1 LKKKHF
7 RVPVSLAVAALVA
20 APVLAQGSSEEHRP
34 SVRKPDGFMVTRP
47 LRDIEP
53 IPPHVGEHREKPIRL
68 LGVDATPR
76 RDGALQ
82 TESGP
87 LVAALP
93 TGTGIEGVG
102 LGNGYAVD
110 AAPPDTNGSVGDT
123 QYVQWVNEAF
133 AVFDK
138 ASGARIYP
146 NPAVSPD
153 PGGAAG
159 NTIFTGFTTGHC
171 NSNND
176 GDPIVLFDKQAHRWL
191 MTQFSVSTTPYY
203 QCIAVSQTNDAT
215 GAWNLYA
222 YSFGNAFN
230 DYPKFGVWPD
240 ASAPTTN
247 GAYLATYN
255 LFNGGSGADACA
267 YNRKKMLTADAS
279 AEQVCFNVSSQGL
292 LPSDLDGSNLP
303 PAGSP
308 GYFLRFTTNALQYWT
323 LTFNQTTPAASTL
336 SGPTNLAVS
345 SFSPACGGGTCIPQ
359 PGTRQQLDS
368 LGDRLMYRLAYRKLA
383 SGTESLVVNHSV
395 NISTGAKGKTAAY
408 QGVRWYELRV
418 DASRNLSVFQQGTF
432 APDTSSRW
440 MGSMAMDKAGN
451 IALGYSKSSTSLNPS
466 IFYTGRIPSDPAGQM
481 QAEQQL
487 VIGGGAQ
494 QRNLNRW
501 GDYSSFS
508 VDPVDDCTLWYTTE
522 YLASNGTFNWHTA
535 INHIKFPSCQ

>member
-1 LKKKHF
+1 LRGSRRTF
-7 RVPVSLAVAALVA
+7 AISLSVAALVA
-20 APVLAQGSSEEHRP
+20 GPVLGQGASDEHRAD
-34 SVRKPDGFMVTRP
+34 VKKPDGFMVTRP

-53 IPPHVGEHREKPIRL
+53 IPPHVGEHKDKPIRL
-68 LGVDATPR
+68 LGVDTTPR
-76 RDGALQ
+76 PDGALQ
-82 TESGP
+82 RESGP

-93 TGTGIEGVG
+93 TGAGIEGVG

-138 ASGARIYP
+138 ATGSQIYP
-146 NPAVSPD
+146 AT
-153 PGGAAG
+153 GGAAG
-159 NTIFTGFTTGHC
+159 NTLFTGFTTGHC
-171 NSNND
+171 NTNND

-191 MTQFSVSTTPYY
+191 MTQFSVSTTPYS
-203 QCIAVSQTNDAT
+203 QCIAVSQTADAT

-240 ASAPTTN
+240 ASAPATN

-267 YNRKKMLTADAS
+267 YNRKKMLAGDAS
-279 AEQVCFNVSSQGL
+279 AEQVCFNVSGQGV

-308 GYFLRFTTNALQYWT
+308 GYFLRFSTNALQYWK
-323 LTFNQTTPAASTL
+323 LTFNQTTPSASTL
-336 SGPTNLAVS
+336 TGPTTLTVA
-345 SFSPACGGGTCIPQ
+345 SFSPACGGGTCVPQ

-395 NISTGAKGKTAAY
+395 NVTAGSGRKVAAT

-418 DASRNLSVFQQGTF
+418 DSSRNLSVFQQGTF

-440 MGSMAMDKAGN
+440 MGSLAMDKVGN
-451 IALGYSKSSTSLNPS
+451 IALGYSVSSASINPS
-466 IFYTGRIPSDPAGQM
+466 IFYTGRVPTDPAGQM

-494 QRNLNRW
+494 QKNLNRW

-508 VDPVDDCTLWYTTE
+508 VDPVDDCTMWYTTE

>member
-1 LKKKHF
+1 MTKTH
-7 RVPVSLAVAALVA
+7 RILAGCLSAAALA
-20 APVLAQGSSEEHRP
+20 SPALGQGASAEHRAD
-34 SVRKPDGFMVTRP
+34 VRKPDGFHVSRP
-47 LRDIEP
+47 LRDIPP
-53 IPPHVGEHREKPIRL
+53 IPPRVGEHRDKPIRL
-68 LGVDATPR
+68 LGVDTTPR
-76 RDGALQ
+76 PDGAVQ

-87 LVAALP
+87 IVAALP
-93 TGTGIEGVG
+93 TSTGIEGVG
-102 LGNGYAVD
+102 LGNGYAVN
-110 AAPPDTNGSVGDT
+110 AAPPDTNGSVGDN

-159 NTIFTGFTTGHC
+159 NTIFTGLHTGNC
-171 NSNND
+171 DTNND
-176 GDPIVLFDKQAHRWL
+176 GDPIVVFDKQAHRWL
-191 MTQFSVSTTPYY
+191 MTQFSVASSPYF

-240 ASAPTTN
+240 ASAPATN

-267 YNRKKMLTADAS
+267 YNRKKMLAGDGT

-303 PAGSP
+303 AAGSP
-308 GYFLRFTTNALQYWT
+308 GYFLRFTTNALQYWK
-323 LTFNQTTPAASTL
+323 LTFNQTTPSASTL
-336 SGPTNLAVS
+336 VGPTTVAVA

-395 NISTGAKGKTAAY
+395 SLSASRKATST
-408 QGVRWYELRV
+408 GVRWYELRV
-418 DASRNLSVFQQGTF
+418 DATTRDLSVAQQSTF
-432 APDTSSRW
+432 SPDSTSRW
-440 MGSMAMDKAGN
+440 MGSMAMDKVGN
-451 IALGYSKSSTSLNPS
+451 IALGYSKSSSSLNPS
-466 IFYTGRIPSDPAGQM
+466 IFYTGRLATDPLNTM
-481 QAEQQL
+481 QAEAQL
-487 VIGGGAQ
+487 VLGGGAQ

-535 INHIKFPSCQ
+535 INHIKFPNCQ